1 VDVNIVWGE
10 NPLKQEVGGTV
21 DYVVASHVIEHVP
34 DLIGWLREVYDVLAP
49 GGTLG
54 LVIPDRRF
62 TFDLWRHES
71 TLGEMVE
78 AYLLRYRRPSIR
90 QAFDA
95 FSLSVAVDTSAAWQ
109 SDLRRGG
116 LPLDIRDRLSKA
128 FAVAKSL
135 VATPRYVDVHC
146 WVFTPAAFLYT
157 AEALLRLDLFPFLID
172 NFFPT
177 ESGELEFQIRL
188 IATAENQ
195 QDAIAESIAAARRNL
210 ANASTWPLVRSFA
223 ATAPTHPPDQPDIGQ
238 IQSEIAELRRALE
251 SMHRSMSWR
260 ITAPLRAAARRI
272 GRGRS

>member
-1 VDVNIVWGE
+1 
-10 NPLKQEVGGTV
+10 
-21 DYVVASHVIEHVP
+21 
-34 DLIGWLREVYDVLAP
+34 
-49 GGTLG
+49 
-54 LVIPDRRF
+54 
-62 TFDLWRHES
+62 
-71 TLGEMVE
+71 MVE